1 MMENLVIRKGK
12 ADDADDFSRLL
23 LLSGPDVT
31 VFFFGPNAGDIAKR
45 LFRQPRNLFSFEHSH
60 FIEVNGR
67 TAGMVLGYSWEHKER
82 EEGHF
87 GWLLLKYMKWR
98 VLTKIPFW
106 LKARKLEEIEED
118 EYYIAS
124 IAIYP
129 EFRGLGLG
137 TRLLSE
143 IEQELGKTSDKIV
156 LDVETHNQ
164 RAIKLYQRL
173 GYNIVTPSLRIKNY
187 ESFRMRK
194 ILKQTAEKELAP
206 SAG

>member
-1 MMENLVIRKGK
+1 MIDNIIVRKGR

-31 VFFFGPNAGDIAKR
+31 VFFFGPNAGDVAKC

-67 TAGMVLGYSWEHKER
+67 TAGMVLGYSWEQKER

-98 VLTKIPFW
+98 VFTKIPSW
-106 LKARKLEEIEED
+106 LRARKLEDIEED
-118 EYYIAS
+118 GYYIAS

-129 EFRGLGLG
+129 ECRGLGLG
-137 TRLLSE
+137 TKLLSE
-143 IEQELGKTSDKIV
+143 IEQEAWETSGKIV
-156 LDVETHNQ
+156 LDVETHNHK
-164 RAIKLYQRL
+164 AIKLYQRL
-173 GYNIVTPSLRIKNY
+173 GYAIVTPAFRIKNY

-194 ILKQTAEKELAP
+194 VLA
-206 SAG
+206 